1 MMSKQT
7 KPSIIS
13 ISKKELT
20 EMINRNSKGKTKKN
34 LMCQTTFKTLS
45 TLRPQFLWGKY

>member
-13 ISKKELT
+13 TSKKELT
-20 EMINRNSKGKTKKN
+20 EMINRNSKGKTKRN
-34 LMCQTTFKTLS
+34 LMCQTTFKNLS
-45 TLRPQFLWGKY
+45 TLIPPFLWEKY